1 MAHPPCAHFAWKI
14 LIFGGH
20 SSSACLAVVFEASG
34 GNDTH
39 RNLLSQLFAL
49 STLWGSPSQ
58 VTKRPRLDEAL
69 APASAAT
76 AGSKTKEGRSRLV
89 LLDKRPRQEGEE
101 NEATRQGTRELA
113 EKETREA
120 ARDAAGVEVLW
131 QFFEMKAR
139 NAQGEA
145 GSSID
150 VHQVRRGMRM
160 SCSSRGDSTIEVVH
174 SLHSGPTLCCRYARI
189 QGRNLHISET
199 GLRGM
204 ETLFHTDVGNH
215 WSGRVERCGNLSA
228 SHRLGR
234 KPTLPGGGGGR
245 GGRERRGRR

>member
-1 MAHPPCAHFAWKI
+1 MPRFIRCVAHPPCAHFAWRI

-39 RNLLSQLFAL
+39 RNLLSQFFAL

-89 LLDKRPRQEGEE
+89 LPDKRPRKEGEE
-101 NEATRQGTRELA
+101 NEATRQGTREPA
-113 EKETREA
+113 EKDAREA

-131 QFFEMKAR
+131 QCFEMKAR

-160 SCSSRGDSTIEVVH
+160 SCSSRGERYNSRYIVH
-174 SLHSGPTLCCRYARI
+174 SLHSGTTLCCRYARI
-189 QGRNLHISET
+189 SRQKPPYIRD
-199 GLRGM
+199 RAPW
-204 ETLFHTDVGNH
+204 DGNVIPH
-215 WSGRVERCGNLSA
+215 
-228 SHRLGR
+228 
-234 KPTLPGGGGGR
+234 
-245 GGRERRGRR
+245 